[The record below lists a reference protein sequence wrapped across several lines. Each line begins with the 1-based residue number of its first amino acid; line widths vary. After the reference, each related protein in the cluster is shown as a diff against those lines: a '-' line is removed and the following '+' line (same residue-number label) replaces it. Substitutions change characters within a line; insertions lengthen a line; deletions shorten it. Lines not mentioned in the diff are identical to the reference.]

1 MVVMEPDV
9 SRKSWFLF
17 GTQLAQIWVK
27 LHMSNSQGC
36 VTTMLN
42 LFCKEEFPW
51 VHQEENTAED
61 FKTPGINV

>member
-1 MVVMEPDV
+1 MFPGNHGSCLELSWP
-9 SRKSWFLF
+9 KS
-17 GTQLAQIWVK
+17 VK